1 MPVIRMQFILT
12 ERKQFTLPLSE
23 NTLFTNQNKELVNWL
38 QNCQKNSLLLIS
50 LRKKKLAFPDFLSAE
65 TF

>member
-12 ERKQFTLPLSE
+12 EREQFTLPLSE